1 MATKGIRDGVTR
13 AEEGAAPA
21 GACENPWGHN
31 VSALLSLT
39 VESDKRRRALVR
51 HQCGDA
57 VGPCLIWVSHGPWV
71 QLFQCG
77 PVSIIVSKSF
87 HIPGCTVVGITAYR
101 TVQYCSY
108 R

>member
-1 MATKGIRDGVTR
+1 MERRARAPRARPLTGIDADEELLVATKGIRDGVTR

-57 VGPCLIWVSHGPWV
+57 VGPCLIWVRHGPWV
-71 QLFQCG
+71 
-77 PVSIIVSKSF
+77 
-87 HIPGCTVVGITAYR
+87 
-101 TVQYCSY
+101 
-108 R
+108 

>member
-51 HQCGDA
+51 HQCGAMPSDHA
-57 VGPCLIWVSHGPWV
+57 
-71 QLFQCG
+71 LFG
-77 PVSIIVSKSF
+77 SATVP
-87 HIPGCTVVGITAYR
+87 CTVRGLNYFSVVRCQLSFQNHFTYR
-101 TVQYCSY
+101 AVQ
-108 R
+108 